1 MVDTGPLNLIRFRIF
16 FPKGNLQMW
25 QTYNIESDAVV
36 KNKLVPV
43 KKWIFFAILWP
54 E

>member
-1 MVDTGPLNLIRFRIF
+1 
-16 FPKGNLQMW
+16 MW